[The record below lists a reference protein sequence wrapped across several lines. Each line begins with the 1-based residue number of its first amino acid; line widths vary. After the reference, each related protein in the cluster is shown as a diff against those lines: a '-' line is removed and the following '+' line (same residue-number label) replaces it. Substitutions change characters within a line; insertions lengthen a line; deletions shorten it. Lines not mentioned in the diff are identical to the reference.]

1 MDVLEDYLD
10 GKLDAKAMYQVEK
23 FSLEDPFVAEA
34 LAGLSQSPRRSQS
47 LSILQKQL
55 QERIAQKPVE
65 QKRWRIT
72 SQRLS
77 IASAA
82 AVLFITVSILFW
94 LKGNKS
100 QEELAKLPKKV
111 EVNIAPQVA
120 KDKTMVPQAPIVK
133 DEVDKAF
140 EQANR
145 NQLAKNK
152 AIDKAQKLAAPK
164 AAVAQAMVDKGM
176 VDKAMVET
184 MQNQEMA
191 AKTSEL
197 RPPHVVRA
205 AQSDVPA
212 AVLQGKVAGLS
223 TTVRVKPKIG
233 GVVLAKEDGLPLPG
247 VKIQLLNKKEAVTT
261 NAKGEFTLPIDS
273 LNQTV
278 VLSAIG
284 FKTKEVNINAAKPNT
299 IILEPAQNSLN
310 EVVVTSYGTQKKQA
324 VAASSTVLLPQA
336 APLNGWVA
344 YQDYLKINNKFSTA
358 TPVGKTVE
366 LTFKIDRKG
375 NPTNISITKSQGNV
389 FDEEAIRLLKNGPK
403 WIYDPNM
410 VQGKLTINF

>member
-1 MDVLEDYLD
+1 M
-10 GKLDAKAMYQVEK
+10 
-23 FSLEDPFVAEA
+23 
-34 LAGLSQSPRRSQS
+34 
-47 LSILQKQL
+47 
-55 QERIAQKPVE
+55 
-65 QKRWRIT
+65 
-72 SQRLS
+72 
-77 IASAA
+77 
-82 AVLFITVSILFW
+82 
-94 LKGNKS
+94 
-100 QEELAKLPKKV
+100 
-111 EVNIAPQVA
+111 
-120 KDKTMVPQAPIVK
+120 
-133 DEVDKAF
+133 
-140 EQANR
+140 
-145 NQLAKNK
+145 
-152 AIDKAQKLAAPK
+152 
-164 AAVAQAMVDKGM
+164 
-176 VDKAMVET
+176 
-184 MQNQEMA
+184 
-191 AKTSEL
+191 
-197 RPPHVVRA
+197 
-205 AQSDVPA
+205 PA

-247 VKIQLLNKKEAVTT
+247 VKIQLLNKQEAVTT

-310 EVVVTSYGTQKKQA
+310 EIVVTSYGTQKKQA
-324 VAASSTVLLPQA
+324 EAASSTVLLPQA

-375 NPTNISITKSQGNV
+375 NPTNISITKSQGKV